1 VSAYQEEQALS
12 AKPRKITW
20 NWEQI
25 DPYHQRCRVI
35 GGWLVKA
42 YEGVHQAIYAENGYD
57 NVAGFDYR
65 VAMAFVP
72 DPAYEWEIEVE
83 E

>member
-1 VSAYQEEQALS
+1 M
-12 AKPRKITW
+12 

-25 DPYHQRCRVI
+25 DNWHQRAKVH

-42 YEGVHQAIYAENGYD
+42 FENVSHLDDQRGICDGY
-57 NVAGFDYR
+57 DYR

-72 DPAYEWEIEVE
+72 DPLHVWELDNVQPK
-83 E
+83 